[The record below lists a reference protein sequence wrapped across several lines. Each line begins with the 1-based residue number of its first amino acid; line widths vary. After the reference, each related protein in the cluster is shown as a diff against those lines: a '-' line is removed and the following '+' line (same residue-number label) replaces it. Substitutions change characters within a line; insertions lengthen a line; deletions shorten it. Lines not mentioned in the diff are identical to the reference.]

1 MKLFA
6 TLDGEK
12 GKQVTKGA
20 QNRLDFALIAEDR
33 ETCICRVQAIAR
45 DDGTYML
52 RIATPELSHE
62 ENIKV
67 N

>member
-6 TLDGEK
+6 TLDGER

-45 DDGTYML
+45 DNGTYLL
-52 RIATPELSHE
+52 RVATQDNQFE
-62 ENIKV
+62 EITR
-67 N
+67 